1 VTTGQGLLGNNMFTY
16 CNNNPINSADC
27 TGTLP
32 VIFNEDYAG
41 SNCTATAIPVPIPI
55 PLPYPVLN
63 GIEDDTKAWVE
74 AQTGLKEYR
83 DNCVYVLKDPTDNN
97 LVKYVGR
104 TNDPGRREK
113 EHKNDPLHPQ
123 RADYNMV
130 VLVTGLTKNEAMA
143 VEQFLISA
151 YTVGYLE
158 NARREISARRVPQFE
173 SYLGAIA
180 EIHTGISGNTIL
192 EFMTRR

>member
-1 VTTGQGLLGNNMFTY
+1 MADYLGARLEAYKGDISGYGGGGF
-16 CNNNPINSADC
+16 S
-27 TGTLP
+27 L
-32 VIFNEDYAG
+32 
-41 SNCTATAIPVPIPI
+41 PI
-55 PLPYPVLN
+55 PLPLPLPWLEERLSEIADSV
-63 GIEDDTKAWVE
+63 KAWVA
-74 AQTGLKEYR
+74 AQKGLKEYR

-104 TNDPGRREK
+104 TNDPGRREQ
-113 EHKNDPLHPQ
+113 EHKNDPSHPQ
-123 RADYNMV
+123 RRDYNMV
-130 VLVTGLTKNEAMA
+130 VLVAGLTKDEAMA

-180 EIHTGISGNTIL
+180 EIHTGIPGNTIL